1 MSRNDGSKWGPSR
14 PRSGFVAAAMAN
26 DDAPRRFDFSRAGM
40 AKRQSGAADRHGA
53 RVITD
58 RFGNRRL
65 VREGEEL
72 DLSYQDKYEITEHE
86 NADGTRTG
94 YVDLRQDAFIE
105 KIAELSK
112 KMVTSGNWIRTSGPA
127 PQIVSEEQMRKN
139 IAEGDDPSDYRP
151 VNKGALASLVSKA
164 AEMGL
169 ATTDD
174 LDEDTLQAA
183 QLYDEDLHRRM
194 QLPNYDETLIIE
206 DATGD
211 AMLDRETINPDI
223 PTRVKKFGYGNR
235 PPVSF
240 DEDVDDEDIDG
251 VFRSPRME
259 PAEISQEYKE
269 MGRRIA
275 KRANEKDYP
284 KTQPVLAMCV
294 GCGYGDL
301 TPDMNFCP
309 KCGIDTASA
318 IVVCEH
324 CGYEVSADMNFCPN
338 CGRKI
343 SKQG

>member
-1 MSRNDGSKWGPSR
+1 MNPER
-14 PRSGFVAAAMAN
+14 PARSGFVAQAMAA

-58 RFGNRRL
+58 KFGNRRL

-112 KMVTSGNWIRTSGPA
+112 KMVTSGNWIKTNGPT

-151 VNKGALASLVSKA
+151 VNKGALASLVGKA
-164 AEMGL
+164 AELGL

-183 QLYDEDLHRRM
+183 HLYDEDLHRRM

-211 AMLDRETINPDI
+211 AMLDRETINPDV

-240 DEDVDDEDIDG
+240 DEDVDDEEIEG
-251 VFRSPRME
+251 MFQQRRRE
-259 PAEISQEYKE
+259 PVEIQPKYKE
-269 MGRRIA
+269 MGVRIA
-275 KRANEKDYP
+275 SKKV
-284 KTQPVLAMCV
+284 VLAMCG
-294 GCGYGDL
+294 GCGYDGL
-301 TPDMNFCP
+301 SLDMNFCP

-324 CGYEVSADMNFCPN
+324 CGNEVSADMNFCPN